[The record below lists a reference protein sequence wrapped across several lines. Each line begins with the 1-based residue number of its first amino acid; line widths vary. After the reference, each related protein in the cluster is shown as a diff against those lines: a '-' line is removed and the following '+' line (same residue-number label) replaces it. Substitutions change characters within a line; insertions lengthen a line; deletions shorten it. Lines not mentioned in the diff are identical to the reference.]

1 MPESTLTVT
10 TPDGPMEC
18 FRAAPPG
25 TPLGS
30 VVVIQEAFGVND
42 YIRRVCTKLADAGFV
57 AVAPALYH
65 RAGGGTA
72 AYDDFGTAGPLMDSL
87 TDAGVLADLS
97 ATFDTLSTPREQA
110 GIIGF
115 CVGGRMAFLAATEW
129 RLGAAVSLY
138 GGGIVTQRGRLPA
151 IVDRAPALSTPW
163 LGLFGDQDHA
173 IPVEDVETLRAA
185 VPPGNAV
192 VRFPEAGHG
201 FHCDERASY
210 HPRHA
215 EEGWSLA
222 LSWLRSH
229 L

>member
-1 MPESTLTVT
+1 MPESTFTIT

-30 VVVIQEAFGVND
+30 VVVLQEAFGVNS
-42 YIRRVCTKLADAGFV
+42 YIRRVCTSLAGAGFV
-57 AVAPALYH
+57 ALAPALYH
-65 RAGGGTA
+65 RVGGGTA
-72 AYDDFGTAGPLMDSL
+72 AYDDYATVGPLMDSL
-87 TDAGVLADLS
+87 TDDAVLTDLS
-97 ATFDTLSTPREQA
+97 ATFDTLRVPREQA

-115 CVGGRMAFLAATEW
+115 CVGGRMAFLAAASW
-129 RLGAAVSLY
+129 RLGAAVSFY
-138 GGGIVTQRGRLPA
+138 GGGIVTPRGKLPA

-163 LGLFGDQDHA
+163 LGLFGDVDHA
-173 IPVEDVETLRAA
+173 IPVEDVETLRDAL
-185 VPPGNAV
+185 PPGNTIA
-192 VRFPEAGHG
+192 RFPEAGHG

-215 EEGWSLA
+215 EEAWILA
-222 LSWLRSH
+222 LAWLRNH